1 MVGKY
6 ESRFHI
12 RYNVRPAPTKLA
24 TPHWIEVI
32 MSRIGKI
39 PVKVPKGVKV
49 TFADELMTV
58 EGPKGKLSQKFR
70 PIVGFEDKGE
80 EIIVSRANEEKQT
93 KAFHGLYRNL
103 LNNMV
108 TGVSSGFTRSL
119 VITGVGYKAEVQGK
133 LLVMSLG
140 YSNDIYIGIPDNL
153 AVTIDTGGKVT
164 VSGIDKQRVGE
175 FASQVRRLRAPE
187 PYKGKGIRYENEKI
201 RRKVG
206 KSGVK

>member
-1 MVGKY
+1 
-6 ESRFHI
+6 
-12 RYNVRPAPTKLA
+12 
-24 TPHWIEVI
+24 

-49 TFADELMTV
+49 SFANEVMTV
-58 EGPKGKLSQKFR
+58 EGPKGKLIQKYH
-70 PIVGFEDKGE
+70 PIISFEDKGE
-80 EIIVSRANEEKQT
+80 EIVVSRPDEERQT

-108 TGVSSGFTRSL
+108 TGVSSGFSRTL
-119 VITGVGYKAEVQGK
+119 LITGVGYKADVQGK

-140 YSNDIYIGIPDNL
+140 FSSDIYVGIPDDI
-153 AVTIDTGGKVT
+153 TIVAEGSRVV

-175 FASQVRRLRAPE
+175 LASQIRKLRPPE
-187 PYKGKGIRYENEKI
+187 PYKGKGIRYDNEKI
-201 RRKVG
+201 IRKVG

>member
-1 MVGKY
+1 
-6 ESRFHI
+6 
-12 RYNVRPAPTKLA
+12 
-24 TPHWIEVI
+24 

-39 PVKVPKGVKV
+39 PVKVPNGVKV
-49 TFADELMTV
+49 SFANDVMTV
-58 EGPKGKLSQKFR
+58 EGPKGKLTQKYH
-70 PIVGFEDKGE
+70 PVIKFEDKGD
-80 EIIVSRANEEKQT
+80 EIVVSRPNEEKQT

-108 TGVSSGFTRSL
+108 TGVSSGFSRTL
-119 VITGVGYKAEVQGK
+119 IVTGVGYKADVQGN

-140 YSNDIYIGIPDNL
+140 FSSDIYVGIPEDIT
-153 AVTIDTGGKVT
+153 VTAEGGKVV

-175 FASQVRRLRAPE
+175 LASQIRKLRPPE
-187 PYKGKGIRYENEKI
+187 PYKGKGIRYDDEQI

>member
-1 MVGKY
+1 
-6 ESRFHI
+6 
-12 RYNVRPAPTKLA
+12 
-24 TPHWIEVI
+24 

-39 PVKVPKGVKV
+39 PVKIPSGVKIS
-49 TFADELMTV
+49 FANEVMTV
-58 EGPKGKLSQKFR
+58 EGPKGKLTQKYH
-70 PIVGFEDKGE
+70 PVIAFEEKGG

-108 TGVSSGFTRSL
+108 MGVSTGFTKTL
-119 VITGVGYKAEVQGK
+119 IITGVGYRAEVQGK
-133 LLVMSLG
+133 LLFMSLG
-140 YSNDIYIGIPDNL
+140 FSNDVYVGIPEGIT
-153 AVTIDTGGKVT
+153 VTADAGGKVT
-164 VSGIDKQRVGE
+164 IGGIDKQKVGE
-175 FASQVRRLRAPE
+175 LAAQIRKLRPPE